1 MREAGTP
8 TRTLSLAGCLVLA
21 PLALA
26 FGIFV
31 EVRSWNGGTIPTT
44 GLPLGLLGPLT
55 VLWAGVS
62 TLKTL
67 RDGTAALPLSLAC
80 LGAGILGTYLAAARP
95 VFDGLGW

>member
-1 MREAGTP
+1 
-8 TRTLSLAGCLVLA
+8 VLA